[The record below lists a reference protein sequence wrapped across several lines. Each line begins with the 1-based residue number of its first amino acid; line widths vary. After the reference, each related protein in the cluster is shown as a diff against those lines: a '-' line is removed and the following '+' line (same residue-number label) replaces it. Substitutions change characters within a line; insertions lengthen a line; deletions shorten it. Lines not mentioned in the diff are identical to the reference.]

1 MEGKESAITAEDRG
15 RGGGAVIWRPSSSSS
30 SSSRPRL
37 SLPLRLPSIEEQGL
51 YMKGSPGPMTTLFSS
66 LMSDHVDPDPD
77 TDSECRSFSQL
88 LAGAMSSPNAHPT
101 AASAMMMMMMYS
113 PSEATLGA
121 QNNTFDEGGAGGL
134 GNASG
139 NGRGLRGFKSSTPT
153 SIPIPMSP
161 LFTVP
166 AGFSPTMLLD
176 SPGFLSGG
184 QGPFGISHQQVLAQ
198 VQAQA
203 QVQALPQMQVQASSY
218 APLMPSTSTAIM
230 PLQTEYTA
238 ATDDNTYGTSRQ
250 QTMPAQP
257 ESNKTIGCPELVSQ
271 TNESD
276 QRSLPPIHPVAE
288 RPSDDG
294 YNWRKYGQK
303 QVKGSEY
310 PRSYYKCTHPKC
322 PVKKK
327 VERSHDG
334 QVTEIVYKGDHSHS
348 PKPQS
353 SRRMSNAAQ
362 KYLSA
367 QDGRYASHGSDHDD
381 KNGILDGKT
390 DGSFQLFSG
399 DPRGRRGINTNIS
412 DPSTSAREHDVGQR
426 SAEQLCGSSDDGED
440 DDQVSRLDN
449 ADDDDEELDAKRRKK
464 EENIKE
470 IVALNRTIKE
480 PRVVV
485 QTTSDV
491 DILDDGYRWRKY
503 GQKVVKGNPHPRS
516 YYKCTNVGCSVRKH
530 VERASTDVRAVITT
544 YEGKHNHDVPA
555 PRNSS
560 HDSAG
565 PGSQFH
571 AGNNAVTSCSLPKPS
586 TISLLEQ
593 KAGNCP
599 SSSAWTLE
607 SRTEGQDMNSRAK
620 EGPLSVHT
628 TQNYVANMDNFTS
641 SAASNIASNQII
653 MERPFPNDCTFS
665 FTGAIPLSTLKPKEE
680 HDTTSVAT
688 GFYYAVG
695 Q

>member
-1 MEGKESAITAEDRG
+1 MEGKESATTVENRG

-37 SLPLRLPSIEEQGL
+37 SLPLRPSSIEEQAL

-66 LMSDHVDPDPD
+66 LLSDHVDPDPD
-77 TDSECRSFSQL
+77 PDSDCRSFSQL
-88 LAGAMSSPNAHPT
+88 LAGAMSSPNALAT
-101 AASAMMMMMMYS
+101 GASAMMMRMMYS

-121 QNNTFDEGGAGGL
+121 QNNTFDEAGAGGL
-134 GNASG
+134 GNVG
-139 NGRGLRGFKSSTPT
+139 GMWGFKSSTPS
-153 SIPIPMSP
+153 SIPFPKSP
-161 LFTVP
+161 IFIVP
-166 AGFSPTMLLD
+166 AGFSPTTLLD
-176 SPGFLSGG
+176 SPGFLPGG

-198 VQAQA
+198 VQAQV

-218 APLMPSTSTAIM
+218 PHLMSSTSTAIM
-230 PLQTEYTA
+230 PIQMEYTA
-238 ATDDNTYGTSRQ
+238 GADGNTYGASCQ

-271 TNESD
+271 TNESN
-276 QRSLPPIHPVAE
+276 QRSLPLIHPVAE

-353 SRRMSNAAQ
+353 SKRANAAQ
-362 KYLSA
+362 QYLSA
-367 QDGRYASHGSDHDD
+367 QDGRYAAHGSDHDD
-381 KNGILDGKT
+381 KNGILDGKI
-390 DGSFQLFSG
+390 DGSIQLFSG

-426 SAEQLCGSSDDGED
+426 SAEQSCGSSGDGED

-449 ADDDDEELDAKRRKK
+449 ADEDDELDAKRRKK

-470 IVALNRTIKE
+470 IVAPNRTIKE

-555 PRNSS
+555 ARNSS

-565 PGSQFH
+565 PGSQNH
-571 AGNNAVTSCSLPKPS
+571 AGNNAVTSSSLIKPS
-586 TISLLEQ
+586 AISLLEQ
-593 KAGNCP
+593 QAGNCP
-599 SSSAWTLE
+599 SSSGWTHE
-607 SRTEGQDMNSRAK
+607 SRTEG
-620 EGPLSVHT
+620 
-628 TQNYVANMDNFTS
+628 
-641 SAASNIASNQII
+641 
-653 MERPFPNDCTFS
+653 
-665 FTGAIPLSTLKPKEE
+665 AIPLRRPKEE
-680 HDTTSVAT
+680 HNTTSAAT
-688 GFYYAVG
+688 GFYRTVG